1 MQALHPGRWREI
13 VGPYASRFFR
23 QDGLFVS
30 CCFCWLVSSSST
42 HNPGHFM
49 LEVISCQQYLNVK
62 FWQTRTYINV
72 GKRLVECFNQ
82 KVAISYLNGYLVV
95 VNDAFCKMILL
106 IVYVHSYFI
115 KELKYHFVR
124 KKPVIRF
131 FIRTRFL
138 SDESR

>member
-1 MQALHPGRWREI
+1 MSTIFKCEI
-13 VGPYASRFFR
+13 LANK
-23 QDGLFVS
+23 D
-30 CCFCWLVSSSST
+30 
-42 HNPGHFM
+42 
-49 LEVISCQQYLNVK
+49 LNG
-62 FWQTRTYINV
+62 

-82 KVAISYLNGYLVV
+82 KVAISYSNGYFMAM
-95 VNDAFCKMILL
+95 NDAFCKMRLL